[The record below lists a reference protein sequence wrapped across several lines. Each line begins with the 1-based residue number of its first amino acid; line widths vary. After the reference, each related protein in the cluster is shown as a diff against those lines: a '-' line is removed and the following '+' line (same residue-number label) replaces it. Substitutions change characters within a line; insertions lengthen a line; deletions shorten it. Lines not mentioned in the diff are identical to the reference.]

1 MLNIVDQFGTASR
14 IFLTSM
20 WQAGFNHP
28 TLVLEDDGYL
38 PENVFSV
45 YQYFMG
51 EIDQN
56 FNLNQQIRTARPLYF
71 NEVPVPRFWEIS
83 ADNHSGQIHEGHH
96 LRGKIFY
103 AEPLHLRLVK
113 RVDWYD
119 ETGNVRLVDCYNK
132 FGRKFGEMIFD
143 ADQKP
148 VHTIYYHLDGFE
160 VIVFN
165 HVTQDVIL
173 NYQGQT
179 YKFNDYLALVRFF
192 LDECAINQEEIIFNS
207 LSYCFFVAHTRKQ
220 AKRNILF
227 WQEGIG
233 DHLPGNMLTMLAS
246 NHYQSDIIIANPV
259 TYQKILSLVDPAYQ
273 RNIHLLGYC
282 YPHAI
287 KVKKGQNILIF
298 TNSDQIEQLDKIVH
312 ALPQL
317 EFQIGAITEMSSKLM
332 ALEQIENVQLHPNLT
347 QDKINELW
355 EHGDIYL
362 DINRGNE
369 ILAAVE
375 TAYLQNLVIFAFEE
389 TMHNGDYIAGQH
401 RFRLDQVDQ
410 LIERLDQVSQDD
422 QQAQLARDRQRVHAN
437 EISVKEFQ
445 TGLKGVL
452 QREEA

>member
-1 MLNIVDQFGTASR
+1 MLSR
-14 IFLTSM
+14 S
-20 WQAGFNHP
+20 
-28 TLVLEDDGYL
+28 
-38 PENVFSV
+38 
-45 YQYFMG
+45 
-51 EIDQN
+51 
-56 FNLNQQIRTARPLYF
+56 
-71 NEVPVPRFWEIS
+71 
-83 ADNHSGQIHEGHH
+83 
-96 LRGKIFY
+96 
-103 AEPLHLRLVK
+103 
-113 RVDWYD
+113 
-119 ETGNVRLVDCYNK
+119 
-132 FGRKFGEMIFD
+132 
-143 ADQKP
+143 
-148 VHTIYYHLDGFE
+148 
-160 VIVFN
+160 
-165 HVTQDVIL
+165 
-173 NYQGQT
+173 
-179 YKFNDYLALVRFF
+179 
-192 LDECAINQEEIIFNS
+192 
-207 LSYCFFVAHTRKQ
+207 
-220 AKRNILF
+220 
-227 WQEGIG
+227 
-233 DHLPGNMLTMLAS
+233 
-246 NHYQSDIIIANPV
+246 
-259 TYQKILSLVDPAYQ
+259 
-273 RNIHLLGYC
+273 
-282 YPHAI
+282 
-287 KVKKGQNILIF
+287 KKGQNILIF